1 MGSEKKSALELLLQS
16 VRTSSNAKVRLHA
29 FKGVGGGLSNIKIYL
44 EIVLIFKGF
53 LCRIFLKIFETS
65 PKDLS

>member
-16 VRTSSNAKVRLHA
+16 VRTSSNAKVHLHA

-53 LCRIFLKIFETS
+53 L
-65 PKDLS
+65 